1 MSIKSSLILIF
12 LCFIFVVML
21 SFIYGFISIEMQ
33 KKVLESAENKTL
45 SYLLSQ
51 ELRMS
56 SEDLTRLEHMY
67 QLKILYMKK
76 YIGKY

>member
-1 MSIKSSLILIF
+1 MSIKSSLISIF

-56 SEDLTRLEHMY
+56 SEDLTLEVSAF
-67 QLKILYMKK
+67 
-76 YIGKY
+76 